1 MLDFEAMLNFNV
13 AQLSHTYES
22 YIRGFKLNTLL
33 LKT

>member
-1 MLDFEAMLNFNV
+1 MLDFEAMLNFV

-33 LKT
+33 WKT